1 MGLSNGVPRAQI
13 AYVYAFVVRLK
24 DGESPAMSS
33 HTRDML
39 AVQLYGRLEMQ
50 FESEV
55 EFAVF
60 RSNLDEDGFELRE
73 IERWPYHQPETV
85 L

>member
-1 MGLSNGVPRAQI
+1 MGLSNGVPCAQI
-13 AYVYAFVVRLK
+13 AYTYAFVVRLK
-24 DGESPAMSS
+24 DDSPTLSS

-39 AVQLYGRLEMQ
+39 DVQLYGRLEMQ
-50 FESEV
+50 FESES

-73 IERWPYHQPETV
+73 IERWPFHPPERV
-85 L
+85 P